1 LYEIKYD
8 LSKNKKTLIF
18 IPKTRNMIIIPVKNS
33 NTLESSLKSLKF
45 KVYKTKQTDIL
56 REKQTYVK
64 KSVKKRNQINKAKH
78 IQKMKDYSGS

>member
-8 LSKNKKTLIF
+8 LSKKKKFPIF
-18 IPKTRNMIIIPVKNS
+18 IPKIRYMIIIPVKNS

-45 KVYKTKQTDIL
+45 KVYKTKQTEIL